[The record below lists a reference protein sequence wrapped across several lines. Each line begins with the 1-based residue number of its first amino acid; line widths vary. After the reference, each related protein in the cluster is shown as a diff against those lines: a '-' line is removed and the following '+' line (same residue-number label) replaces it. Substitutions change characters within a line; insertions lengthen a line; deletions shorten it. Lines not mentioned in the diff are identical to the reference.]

1 MSGFSLDWLDL
12 REAADHRARDDSLLM
27 RARDWL
33 AQQASAG
40 RPCIIDLGSGSGSTL
55 RAFAACA
62 DINQWAWRLVDADAE
77 LLAESVRRHGSLQAL
92 QSCQQDLAAVAELPL
107 AGVQMISASA
117 LFDLVSAEF
126 IAALLEAM
134 GSSAQKPALYSALNY
149 DGTTRFSPEHPLDD
163 QVLAAFNRDQQR
175 DKGFGKALGPAAT
188 ACLAEQC
195 AQAGYSVE
203 LASSHWRLGGKGLM
217 DDEINRNSSAATGG
231 TKYGGDNGHEGDGL
245 LVSALVDGIA
255 AAVADDEQIDTLAL
269 QDWQT
274 FRQAHAA
281 SGLCIVGHMDLLALP
296 LDHE

>member
-12 REAADHRARDDSLLM
+12 REAADHRARDDGLLL

-33 AQQASAG
+33 TQQAVVD

-62 DINQWAWRLVDADAE
+62 DINHWAWRLVDADAA
-77 LLAESVRRHGSLQAL
+77 LLVEATRRHGSVQAL
-92 QSCQQDLAAVAELPL
+92 QGYEQDLADVDNLPL
-107 AGVQMISASA
+107 AGAQMITASA

-126 IAALLEAM
+126 LDALLQAM
-134 GSSAQKPALYSALNY
+134 VRSGQRPALYSALNY
-149 DGTTRFSPEHPLDD
+149 DGTTQFSPSHPLDD

-188 ACLAEQC
+188 ACLAELC
-195 AQAGYSVE
+195 TAAGYNVE
-203 LASSHWRLGGKGLM
+203 LASSHWRLGGRGLM
-217 DDEINRNSSAATGG
+217 DDEETRNSTAAIGG
-231 TKYGGDNGHEGDGL
+231 TEFVGNNGSDGDSL
-245 LVSALVDGIA
+245 LASALIDGIA
-255 AAVADDEQIDTLAL
+255 AAVTEDEQIDSIAL

-274 FRQAHAA
+274 FRQAHVA

-296 LDHE
+296 PVE